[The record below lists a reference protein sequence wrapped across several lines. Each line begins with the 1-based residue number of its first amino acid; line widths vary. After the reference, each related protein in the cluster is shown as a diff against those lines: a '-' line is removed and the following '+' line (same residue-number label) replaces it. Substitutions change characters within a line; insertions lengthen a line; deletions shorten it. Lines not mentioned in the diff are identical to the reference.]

1 MGWMNAI
8 EDTPGLDNEG
18 LGPLERAAR
27 LKQYAQMVVKL
38 HKEGRYDPKKTALSR
53 AMGLRSSQALDGL
66 ADEMDTFTPAQQAQL
81 RRLAASL
88 RAFVLRTVQ
97 AHDHGPGTRPARMRR
112 PARARRP
119 RRLTSVP
126 IEGWDPDDDGDGELG
141 ILPAIPAILGAAA
154 PLIGGLLGGG
164 DKGGGGAAAP
174 ASPVAASAGAGV
186 NLPAIGG
193 VVADQIRAVPPPVR
207 QQVTDAVREIMDKQ
221 KAGQM
226 DVTAMMKQ
234 IADLMGPKLKA
245 QLESVNKAA
254 LQRQAT
260 FEHNALK
267 TRDERWKQNQK
278 AQQAIL
284 TRVNE
289 MEQRLG
295 AAVVEGNKR
304 KKAVARAFGIPP
316 RYQ

>member
-1 MGWMNAI
+1 MGWMSAI
-8 EDTPGLDNEG
+8 EDTPGEEN
-18 LGPLERAAR
+18 LGPRERAAR
-27 LKQYAQMVVKL
+27 LKRYAQMVVKL
-38 HKEGRYDPKKTALSR
+38 AKEGRYQPEKTALAR

-66 ADEMDTFTPAQQAQL
+66 ADDDAFTPAQKAHL
-81 RRLAASL
+81 RRLSTSL

-97 AHDHGPGTRPARMRR
+97 AHDHGPGTGSPRLPNG
-112 PARARRP
+112 RAQRP

-126 IEGWDPDDDGDGELG
+126 IEGWEPDADGDDELG

-164 DKGGGGAAAP
+164 DKGGGGAPAAP
-174 ASPVAASAGAGV
+174 SNPVASSAGAGV

-207 QQVTDAVREIMDKQ
+207 QQVTDAVREIMDRQ

-226 DVTAMMKQ
+226 DVSAMMKQ

-260 FEHNALK
+260 FEHETLK
-267 TRDERWKQNQK
+267 ARDERWKQNQA

-284 TRVNE
+284 TRMNE
-289 MEQRLG
+289 MEKRIG
-295 AAVVEGNKR
+295 SAVVEGNKR